1 MQFVMEMDLENLG
14 TNLGPAMARRR
25 KCGRVIPLYFE
36 RRGAAMSLSRRRAAA
51 ERTLSA
57 ETKPLG
63 MTSKI
68 KCLTRDSSG
77 QRT

>member
-1 MQFVMEMDLENLG
+1 MGCAMRFVMETDLENLG
-14 TNLGPAMARRR
+14 TNLGPAMARQI
-25 KCGRVIPLYFE
+25 KCGREIPHYFE
-36 RRGAAMSLSRRRAAA
+36 RRGAAANRAP
-51 ERTLSA
+51 SA
-57 ETKPLG
+57 KAKPFG